1 MSTVVVPAR
10 VQRVAI
16 SLLIIANRYNYEHG
30 GCTSTCPESCYI
42 SSEPIANCSSSAS
55 VDRLFVSADVS
66 TDAEEDQ
73 GQFKVWHKIE
83 LRKFR

>member
-10 VQRVAI
+10 VQRVA
-16 SLLIIANRYNYEHG
+16 L
-30 GCTSTCPESCYI
+30 T
-42 SSEPIANCSSSAS
+42 SEPIANCSSSAS